1 MAVAHSGMEGG
12 DTFFGA
18 KAEMVG
24 QLMIFRRPSSVYEEA
39 SPFLWSREREPP
51 AAYRSRSGEETHWAG
66 NKDNCSMEAK
76 LVMPIFFL
84 EFSF

>member
-51 AAYRSRSGEETHWAG
+51 PPIDRDRERRRTGQETKTIVRWKQ
-66 NKDNCSMEAK
+66 NW
-76 LVMPIFFL
+76 
-84 EFSF
+84 